1 MATKISTPPSHW
13 ALLLHIH
20 KTYSL
25 IRAVLADARVH
36 WLPKTLFVSCIGAM
50 LLVLLGGDMM
60 AGVAESVVPLI
71 GPAVGL
77 PIDASLDWGAFSVIA
92 YNLLKLFPAEIV
104 GEHYDRLFRARR
116 RRFA

>member
-1 MATKISTPPSHW
+1 MARRMFARPSQW

-20 KTYSL
+20 KTFSL

-36 WLPKTLFVSCIGAM
+36 WIPKSLFLSCIGAM

-60 AGVAESVVPLI
+60 AGVAENIVPLI
-71 GPAVGL
+71 GPVVGL
-77 PIDASLDWGAFSVIA
+77 PVDASLDWVAFTVIA
-92 YNLLKLFPAEIV
+92 FNLLKLFPAEIV
-104 GEHYDRLFRARR
+104 GEHYDRLFRSK